1 LEKSASHW
9 PAHTGYPGITWTQ
22 FRERFFQY
30 FLAATVMNLLNGR
43 PTEGESMS
51 LYGNR
56 VVKSLTSKLKSLTVE
71 QILVSVAL
79 AHVTGTLQILA
90 IVLIWDHSFE
100 AIFHAAQDSYIKR
113 CFVWSRNIEPGNKC
127 DNYI

>member
-1 LEKSASHW
+1 
-9 PAHTGYPGITWTQ
+9 
-22 FRERFFQY
+22 
-30 FLAATVMNLLNGR
+30 MNLLNGR

-100 AIFHAAQDSYIKR
+100 AIFHAAHR
-113 CFVWSRNIEPGNKC
+113 RWHAN
-127 DNYI
+127 